1 MDFSLSEEQK
11 MLITSARD
19 ILQRECPPSLI
30 RQVLNETKG
39 YSTSLWEKMSALGW
53 LGLVFPSEY
62 NGGGGNFM
70 DLSVLLQEMGRAALP
85 SPFFTSVIMS
95 GLYILDAGSR
105 EQKERLLSGIA
116 SGEIV
121 ITLAISEKGTDDF
134 KPDDMKTVAAVD
146 QDNYYIT
153 GTKIFVPYAD
163 SADYF
168 ICLAR
173 IFNDDKDK
181 GLGTFVIKK
190 DSPGIKVDLLKTMGS
205 DHYCRVE
212 FKETPVQEVIGTE
225 GQIWHALEKT
235 LWKNVVALCCDMV
248 GGAQKV
254 LDMTVEYSKS
264 RVQFGRPIGSMQA
277 LQHHC
282 SDMAVAIE
290 AMQSLTLEAAWRV
303 SVDLPFYTE
312 ASIAK
317 SLVSEWYPRCTQL
330 GMMIQGGVS
339 FMEDHALPLYYRR
352 AKALEVAFGN
362 SDYHREIIAESLI

>member
-1 MDFSLSEEQK
+1 VDFSLSEEQK

-19 ILQRECPPSLI
+19 LLQRECPPSLV
-30 RQVLNETKG
+30 RQMVNDPKG
-39 YSTSLWEKMSALGW
+39 YPASLWEKMSTLGW
-53 LGLVFPSEY
+53 LGLVFPTEC

-70 DLSVLLQEMGRAALP
+70 DLAVLLQEMGRAALP

-105 EQKERLLSGIA
+105 EQKKRFLSGIS

-121 ITLAISEKGTDDF
+121 MTLALSEKGADDF
-134 KPDDMKTVAAVD
+134 NPDDIKTVAAIN
-146 QDNYYIT
+146 QDNYCIT
-153 GTKIFVPYAD
+153 GTKLFVPYAD
-163 SADYF
+163 SADYLL
-168 ICLAR
+168 CVAR
-173 IFNDDKDK
+173 VFHDNKDK
-181 GLGTFVIKK
+181 GLGTFIVKK
-190 DSPGIKVDLLKTMGS
+190 DSPGIRVDLLKTMGS
-205 DHYCRVE
+205 DHFCKVQ
-212 FKETPVQEVIGTE
+212 FKETPIQEVIGTE
-225 GQIWHALEKT
+225 GQIWHVFEKT
-235 LWKNVVALCCDMV
+235 LWRNVVALCCDMI

-303 SVDLPFYTE
+303 SVDAPFYTE

-317 SLVSEWYPRCTQL
+317 SLVSEWYPKCTQL
-330 GMMIQGGVS
+330 GMMIQGGIS
-339 FMEDHALPLYYRR
+339 FMEDHTLPIYYRR

-362 SDYHREIIAESLI
+362 SDYHKEIIAQRLV